1 MKKFIPNYISK
12 DKIFEVMI
20 DISLL
25 ENKHLDKHT
34 YYEYWHNKEIAQ
46 NKITVY
52 NTKIERVSEKSIY
65 YSENKGFYF
74 KGNSSY

>member
-20 DISLL
+20 NISLL

-34 YYEYWHNKEIAQ
+34 YYEYWHNKEITQ

-52 NTKIERVSEKSIY
+52 NTKTEQ
-65 YSENKGFYF
+65 
-74 KGNSSY
+74 

>member
-1 MKKFIPNYISK
+1 MRKFIPNYISK

-34 YYEYWHNKEIAQ
+34 YYEY
-46 NKITVY
+46 
-52 NTKIERVSEKSIY
+52 
-65 YSENKGFYF
+65 
-74 KGNSSY
+74 

>member
-25 ENKHLDKHT
+25 ENSRSMKALIMNISTIK
-34 YYEYWHNKEIAQ
+34 KLL
-46 NKITVY
+46 KIKLQY
-52 NTKIERVSEKSIY
+52 IILKLSE
-65 YSENKGFYF
+65 
-74 KGNSSY
+74 

>member
-25 ENKHLDKHT
+25 ENKHLDKRT
-34 YYEYWHNKEIAQ
+34 YYEYWHNKEITQ
-46 NKITVY
+46 I
-52 NTKIERVSEKSIY
+52 
-65 YSENKGFYF
+65 
-74 KGNSSY
+74 